1 MPKKPLPEKVV
12 KEMHRFR
19 KDGHTLKDI
28 GEAFGMKI
36 RGKGYSA
43 QHIKKLFEKHKLS
56 DTLRP
61 SKQIKPRIN
70 LDNI

>member
-43 QHIKKLFEKHKLS
+43 QHIKKLFEKLVGLFPVGEGS
-56 DTLRP
+56 GLFE
-61 SKQIKPRIN
+61 
-70 LDNI
+70 